1 MGAIMDFRL
10 VSKSPAVGLLKETV
24 FSNQVVALQVVAV
37 MEGGARFQWLKERLP
52 SLIDAGDVLIFAG
65 KKVKVDELTAQL
77 SAAGFRC
84 DPQYC
89 STLHKVGT
97 CI

>member
-1 MGAIMDFRL
+1 MI
-10 VSKSPAVGLLKETV
+10 P
-24 FSNQVVALQVVAV
+24 LQVVAV

-52 SLIDAGDVLIFAG
+52 SLIDAGDVLIFAA

-84 DPQYC
+84 DSQNCGILHGMYC
-89 STLHKVGT
+89 CTT
-97 CI
+97 YNPPTPWF